1 MNRYKWT
8 RKFLAAFLS
17 IAMVLGFM
25 PAMER
30 ASAATPTVKV
40 VQIAAAKDNSIALKS
55 DGTVI
60 AWGKQVT
67 TWAKPPEGLTDV
79 VEIYAKD
86 TVFLARKSNGTI
98 VAWGSNEATEL
109 NIPAGLG
116 KVVSMASAGNHTLVV
131 SELGAISGVG
141 RAIGWGLNGNGQS
154 TVPVDAQS
162 SATKVAAG
170 TYYSMALK
178 FNGTV
183 VAWGSNGAGAMP
195 MPSDLSNVIAIDAG
209 YRYALALKSDG
220 TVVAWGQEYSGNG
233 ILDVAGLTGIK
244 AISANQEHAVALKN
258 DGTVVGW
265 GNNSD
270 GKATPPAG
278 LSDVVAVS
286 AGVNHSLA
294 LKSDGTVVSWGSQ
307 TSVPDN
313 NELSSL
319 TIAEGTP
326 NPVFSS
332 AVTSYQYD
340 IDPNETSV
348 HINAVLKDTAY
359 SALYINDQL
368 QKSGTTVAVAVPA
381 IGAVIKVKVVP
392 YLKPQQA
399 QTYTLKVTRDRVAPA
414 VAFTPNGNTAAL
426 KSVETTV
433 RVTDATSGIDTSTLK
448 YAWTQSA
455 SAPASGDWTSF
466 ALQTADSKQ
475 FAYTGSDG
483 EWYLHIRAEDHA
495 GNTMEATSA
504 SFLIDGTPPELSVT
518 MKNEDDNSY
527 PESTTDGWSNQSVT
541 LTAAAT
547 DEISA
552 SVPIQYTLDGGK
564 TWGNYSG
571 EITLE
576 VDGIYTV
583 GFQAQDTAGNT
594 TIVNRTVKI
603 AKRSLKMTLT
613 LTNNATG
620 TAYTSGEWVDTGVS
634 VKAIAETTTGSA
646 LTYTYS
652 LKIGNVEVMTD
663 EPYYPDSTNVGF
675 IEDGMNSGDF
685 TVSDG
690 ANTLNVPYA
699 INIDKKSPTVSFSPN
714 GNATAAKAVSVTV
727 NVEDVGGSGVAD
739 STLKYVWTQS
749 TEEPAGGWLPL
760 NNGSTL
766 TKEGVDGTWYLHIQG
781 QDLLGHTACRD
792 DDDRC
797 INRSTSVTHVA
808 SDAFELMN
816 EALDSTLSMTAANF
830 DKKESAQADIMTEM
844 MLNGNTL
851 TGISNGGTTLA
862 EETDYTV
869 GGNSVT
875 ILKSYL
881 ASQPEG
887 ITSLTFTFSGG
898 AAPTLEITISDT
910 TPSNSAISPDIAS
923 FDQNP
928 SAQTDVVTMLALNGN
943 TLAGISNGDTELVS
957 GTDYIVEDDRVTIL
971 KSYLAVQPP
980 GITSLTFTF
989 SAGEIQ
995 TLILMVSDTTS
1006 SNSTISPNSGSFDK
1020 TASAQADVVTTLSLN
1035 GNTLEK
1041 ISNGGTP
1048 LVSGTDYT
1056 VSDDGDTV
1064 TILKD
1069 YLATQ
1074 PEGATSLTFTFS
1086 AGADQTLTI
1095 TVTDTR
1101 VREGTPTI
1109 AIDYAK
1115 EELTGFEA
1123 GGSYT
1128 IDGTLVFPI
1137 DGKLDVADY
1146 LGDALA
1152 IVKKGNGTT
1161 TDSVAQNL
1169 VVPSRPAAPT
1179 AAGVDPTM
1187 VGGTGKI
1194 TGVTTAMEYKSS
1206 IGAWT
1211 GVTGTEINGLGI
1223 GTYEVRIK
1231 ATATSFKS
1239 VEQTVTITALT
1250 PEAEATPTIAID
1262 YANEELTGFEAG
1274 GSYTIDGTLV
1284 FPIDGKLDVAGYL
1297 GDALAIVKKGNGTTT
1312 DSVAQNLVVPSRPA
1326 APTAAGVNPT
1336 MVGGTGKITGVTTA
1350 MEYKSSIG
1358 AWTGVTGTEI
1368 NGLGIGTYE
1377 VRIKAT
1383 ATSFKSVEQTVTI
1396 TDPLPATTY
1405 TMTVNNGGDGAS
1417 GSRKYASGDTVS
1429 IQAGTRSGYSF
1440 NGWTSSDGAI
1450 FANASDADTTFVM
1463 PAHNVTVT
1471 ANWRANGGSGGW
1483 SFPTAPTGPVV
1494 TIDKKI
1500 DQPTTVSTSLTASVN
1515 PNSHASVNITESQIR
1530 TLIEAAKRDAQNKGN
1545 TADGI
1550 GIAFHILFSEDV
1562 TSFSV
1567 KLGESALALLEKENV
1582 KRFDLNS
1589 SLVDFSFDQ
1598 AAIREMEFQALR
1610 DLVIEAAPVSELSDE
1625 ARQLIGG
1632 RPVFDLTVSYENDGK
1647 TEYVTNFEKG
1657 TVTLGIAY
1665 KADSGEKTANLY
1677 TVHVDKE
1684 GKPKFLS
1691 RSSYDNGK
1699 LTFSRNSLSVYG
1711 VGYLPP
1717 APAFSDTV
1725 KHWAKD
1731 GIDFVVSFGLIA
1743 GTSETTF
1750 SPNTAITRGDFL
1762 MALGKLSGAD
1772 TSGYKQSSFSDV
1784 SSTSSAMPYIEW
1796 AAQNK
1801 IVQGVGN
1808 TRFNPDRSITRE
1820 QIAVI
1825 TAGFAQAMGYT
1836 LPANK
1841 QAVTFADETEI
1852 SIWAKDAVKAIQQ
1865 AGVVE
1870 GKDNNRY
1877 DPAGNATR
1885 AEAAIIL
1892 RRFMELVMVGA

>member
-483 EWYLHIRAEDHA
+483 EWYLHIWAEDHA

-603 AKRSLKMTLT
+603 AKKSLKMTLT

-887 ITSLTFTFSGG
+887 ITSLMFTFSGG

-1074 PEGATSLTFTFS
+1074 PEGAISLTFTFS

-1101 VREGTPTI
+1101 VR
-1109 AIDYAK
+1109 
-1115 EELTGFEA
+1115 
-1123 GGSYT
+1123 
-1128 IDGTLVFPI
+1128 
-1137 DGKLDVADY
+1137 
-1146 LGDALA
+1146 
-1152 IVKKGNGTT
+1152 
-1161 TDSVAQNL
+1161 
-1169 VVPSRPAAPT
+1169 
-1179 AAGVDPTM
+1179 
-1187 VGGTGKI
+1187 
-1194 TGVTTAMEYKSS
+1194 
-1206 IGAWT
+1206 
-1211 GVTGTEINGLGI
+1211 
-1223 GTYEVRIK
+1223 
-1231 ATATSFKS
+1231 
-1239 VEQTVTITALT
+1239 
-1250 PEAEATPTIAID
+1250 EATPTIAID

-1326 APTAAGVNPT
+1326 APTAAGVDPT